1 MASQHRGVP
10 TRESALRRGTERGR
24 ALVRELSRE
33 AEVARIERGTSFAEL
48 GRALRMGGGQV
59 ARICRGQSPDLSIV
73 RAAQLLSVL
82 GMDLSA
88 RAYPAGP
95 QVRDAAQLRLLE
107 RLRERIGAG
116 LRWRIEVPVIELAAA
131 GVIDR
136 RAWDAAI
143 DGVGW
148 TVRID
153 AETHVGDLQA
163 VVRRVLL
170 KQRDARI
177 ACVILL
183 LADTRH
189 HRQLLSVIDGQLSA
203 DFLVP
208 PRHALAALRDARSPG
223 GNSLIL
229 L

>member
-1 MASQHRGVP
+1 
-10 TRESALRRGTERGR
+10 
-24 ALVRELSRE
+24 
-33 AEVARIERGTSFAEL
+33 
-48 GRALRMGGGQV
+48 MGGGQV

-189 HRQLLSVIDGQLSA
+189 HRQLLSVIEGQLSA
-203 DFLVP
+203 DFPVR
-208 PRHALAALRDARSPG
+208 PRHALRALRDARSPG
-223 GNSLIL
+223 GNSLL
-229 L
+229 LL